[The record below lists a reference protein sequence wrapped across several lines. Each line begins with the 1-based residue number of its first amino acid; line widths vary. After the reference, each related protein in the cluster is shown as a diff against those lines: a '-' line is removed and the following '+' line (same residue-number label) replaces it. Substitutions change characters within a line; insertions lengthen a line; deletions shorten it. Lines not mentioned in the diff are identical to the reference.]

1 MTYILVILMARTSLL
16 FPAHS
21 EAAGELNSKCTD
33 VKVSSI

>member
-1 MTYILVILMARTSLL
+1 MTYILVILMAGTSLL
-16 FPAHS
+16 FLAQS